1 MTNIFVFEGA
11 DGSGKDYLMNIVY
24 ERLKSDGISTVIVP
38 KSVYHDS
45 EVDKMAIMTGNGNL
59 AVLNHIEKIL
69 TRKIDYLS
77 KLDEK
82 PEIALI
88 SRWYPSTYVYQ
99 YYISGKFDES
109 EFMKA
114 YEIVCHRLDKSIKL
128 RRMKLAGFIW
138 RDTPSRKSAERI
150 KHNNL
155 YDRIALYMPE
165 KIKEGY
171 RIYFNSILET
181 NNVLRI
187 KSADLTEEDITYT
200 VEFIKAYANI
210 RESLLKG

>member
-45 EVDKMAIMTGNGNL
+45 EVDEMAIMTGNGNL
-59 AVLNHIEKIL
+59 AVLNYIEKIL

-88 SRWYPSTYVYQ
+88 SRW
-99 YYISGKFDES
+99 
-109 EFMKA
+109 
-114 YEIVCHRLDKSIKL
+114 
-128 RRMKLAGFIW
+128 
-138 RDTPSRKSAERI
+138 
-150 KHNNL
+150 
-155 YDRIALYMPE
+155 
-165 KIKEGY
+165 
-171 RIYFNSILET
+171 
-181 NNVLRI
+181 
-187 KSADLTEEDITYT
+187 
-200 VEFIKAYANI
+200 
-210 RESLLKG
+210 